1 MIGDEEQVALPVT
14 EAQKREVLRRS
25 YAYHANPK
33 DVIPLDEAVSRID
46 RKLSEA
52 EKTASQSKPS

>member
-25 YAYHANPK
+25 YAYHANPQ
-33 DVIPLDEAVSRID
+33 DVIPLDEAVSRIN
-46 RKLSEA
+46 RMLSEA
-52 EKTASQSKPS
+52 AASQSKSS